1 MIAKF
6 DKKAR
11 SGTGKGLKKYLE
23 NGTKNDRDKKDT
35 RVTLLGDIDILQS
48 AIKLGHNKGYK
59 ETYRNIVV
67 SFNEDEV
74 SQTDLQKIA
83 QTYIEQYTKGYES
96 DEIVSYGE
104 AHIPKI
110 KYKMKYNKATKKFEK
125 IKRKPHIHLSIALYS
140 PKLDKKLILNSNDK
154 RIYDINLLT
163 RKLEYKYGFDPVKP
177 KAISND
183 ITQVQSTSKT
193 LNKRKNIKDS
203 IDKYLCEYIDQIK
216 NYDDLKNRLE
226 EVLNI
231 EIIREST
238 SKAKTKSIT
247 ILYDNKKIR
256 LKGDI
261 FHYSTFDKAR
271 EELLSNSNTNREE
284 IKQLDTKYEL
294 EKLNQQ
300 LQEFNQKKITYIN
313 QQNGYARKKAQERI
327 EQYNFQEVQQ
337 IKNRFKNYQSKIY
350 YEIYGKNINYNLN
363 GFYIKQYKDQPNN
376 MTIITNKEKQ
386 IKVIDR
392 GTEII
397 LEGDNLKEE
406 VKISIELCL
415 AKGWELEDIESN
427 GSKEFIKESKRQIN
441 ILIKS
446 KDQNMERTQEK
457 YLVVNSTNKSRTI
470 IEQEYNK
477 IKNNVSIQNKNKDLD
492 NEEVSTKKDIRV
504 RNKIKM

>member
-74 SQTDLQKIA
+74 SQRDLQKIA
-83 QTYIEQYTKGYES
+83 QTYVEQYTKGYEP

-110 KYKMKYNKATKKFEK
+110 KYKMKYNKATRKFEK

-140 PKLDKKLILNSNDK
+140 PKLNKKLILNSNDK

-163 RKLEYKYGFDPVKP
+163 RKLELEYGFEPVKP

-216 NYDDLKNRLE
+216 NYDELKKRLE
-226 EVLNI
+226 NTFNI
-231 EIIREST
+231 KVIREST

-261 FHYSTFDKAR
+261 FHFSTFDRAR
-271 EELLSNSNTNREE
+271 KELLSDRNMNREE
-284 IKQLDTKYEL
+284 IKKIDSNYGLK
-294 EKLNQQ
+294 KLNQQ

-313 QQNGYARKKAQERI
+313 QQNEYARRKAKKRI
-327 EQYNFQEVQQ
+327 KQYNFQEVQQ

-350 YEIYGKNINYNLN
+350 YEIYGRSINYNLN
-363 GFYIKQYKDQPNN
+363 GFYIKQYEDQPNN

-392 GTEII
+392 GAEIT

-427 GSKEFIKESKRQIN
+427 GSEEFIKESKRQIN

-446 KDQNMERTQEK
+446 RDQNLERIQEK
-457 YLVVNSTNKSRTI
+457 YILVNSKDKSKTMV
-470 IEQEYNK
+470 EQEYYKDRNH
-477 IKNNVSIQNKNKDLD
+477 VSIQNKEVDK
-492 NEEVSTKKDIRV
+492 EEITLKTDIKRK
-504 RNKIKM
+504 RIIKM

>member
-74 SQTDLQKIA
+74 SQNDLQKIA
-83 QTYIEQYTKGYES
+83 QTYIEQYTKGYEP

-110 KYKMKYNKATKKFEK
+110 KYKMKYNKATKEFEK

-163 RKLEYKYGFDPVKP
+163 RKLELEYGFEPVKQ

-203 IDKYLCEYIDQIK
+203 IDKYIFEYINQIK

-226 EVLNI
+226 KVFNI
-231 EIIREST
+231 KIIREST

-271 EELLSNSNTNREE
+271 GKLLSNENTNKEK
-284 IKQLDTKYEL
+284 IKQVDSTYEL

-300 LQEFNQKKITYIN
+300 LQEFNQKKIIYIN
-313 QQNGYARKKAQERI
+313 QQNEYARRKAQEKI

-350 YEIYGKNINYNLN
+350 YEIYGKSINYNLN
-363 GFYIKQYKDQPNN
+363 GFYIKQYEDQPNN

-392 GTEII
+392 GTEIT

-427 GSKEFIKESKRQIN
+427 GSDEFIRESKKQIN
-441 ILIKS
+441 ILIKNR
-446 KDQNMERTQEK
+446 DQNMERTQEK
-457 YLVVNSTNKSRTI
+457 HILVNSNDKSKTI
-470 IEQEYNK
+470 VEQEYYKDRNH
-477 IKNNVSIQNKNKDLD
+477 VSIQNKNKEID
-492 NEEVSTKKDIRV
+492 NEEVSSRKDIRV
-504 RNKIKM
+504 KNKIKM

>member
-35 RVTLLGDIDILQS
+35 RVTLLGNIDILQS

-74 SQTDLQKIA
+74 SQNDLQKIA

-104 AHIPKI
+104 AHIPNI
-110 KYKMKYNKATKKFEK
+110 KYKMKYNKATKEFEK

-140 PKLDKKLILNSNDK
+140 PKLDKKLILNSNNK

-226 EVLNI
+226 EVFNI

-247 ILYDNKKIR
+247 ILCDNKKIR

-271 EELLSNSNTNREE
+271 EELLLNSNTNKEE
-284 IKQLDTKYEL
+284 IKQNDSTYEL
-294 EKLNQQ
+294 KKLNQQ

-313 QQNGYARKKAQERI
+313 KQNEYARRKAQEKI
-327 EQYNFQEVQQ
+327 EQYNIQEIQL

-350 YEIYGKNINYNLN
+350 YEIYGKSINYNLN
-363 GFYIKQYKDQPNN
+363 GFYIKQYEKQPNN
-376 MTIITNKEKQ
+376 MTIITSKEKH

-392 GTEII
+392 GTEIT

-427 GSKEFIKESKRQIN
+427 GSDEFIRESKRQIN

-446 KDQNMERTQEK
+446 RNQNMERTQEK
-457 YLVVNSTNKSRTI
+457 YILVNSKNKSKTI
-470 IEQEYNK
+470 VEQEYYKDRNH
-477 IKNNVSIQNKNKDLD
+477 VSIQNKNKELD
-492 NEEVSTKKDIRV
+492 NEEISSKKDIR
-504 RNKIKM
+504 RKNMIKM

>member
-74 SQTDLQKIA
+74 SQRDLQKIA

-104 AHIPKI
+104 AHIPNI
-110 KYKMKYNKATKKFEK
+110 KYKMKYNKATKEFEK

-163 RKLEYKYGFDPVKP
+163 RKLEYKYGFEPVKP

-216 NYDDLKNRLE
+216 NYDELKKRLQNTF
-226 EVLNI
+226 NI

-238 SKAKTKSIT
+238 FKAKTKSIT

-261 FHYSTFDKAR
+261 FHHATFDKVR

-284 IKQLDTKYEL
+284 IKQVDSKYVL
-294 EKLNQQ
+294 EKINQQ

-313 QQNGYARKKAQERI
+313 QQNEYARRKAQKRI
-327 EQYNFQEVQQ
+327 EYYNFQEIQQ

-350 YEIYGKNINYNLN
+350 YEIYGRSINYNLN
-363 GFYIKQYKDQPNN
+363 GFYIKQYEKQPNKI
-376 MTIITNKEKQ
+376 TLITNKEKQ

-392 GTEII
+392 GTEIT

-427 GSKEFIKESKRQIN
+427 GSEEFIKESKRQIN

-446 KDQNMERTQEK
+446 RNQNIERSQEK
-457 YLVVNSTNKSRTI
+457 YRLVNSTDKSKTI
-470 IEQEYNK
+470 IEQEHFK
-477 IKNNVSIQNKNKDLD
+477 IKNNISIQNKNID
-492 NEEVSTKKDIRV
+492 NEEVSSKKDIGV
-504 RNKIKM
+504 KNKIKM